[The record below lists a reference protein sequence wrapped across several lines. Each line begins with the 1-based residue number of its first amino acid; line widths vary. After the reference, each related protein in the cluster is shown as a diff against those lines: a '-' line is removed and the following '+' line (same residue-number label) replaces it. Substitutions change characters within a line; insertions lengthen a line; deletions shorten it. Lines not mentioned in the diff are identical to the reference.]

1 MWPMNIGNEPAPKK
15 SWKQRVLSI
24 SIIVLVVGLSV
35 GLFLFAQRFPD
46 KVKEFGN
53 YGYLGVFIGSLIS
66 NATIILPVPGVL
78 VLFPLVAKLN
88 PILVAL
94 AGSTG
99 GIIGELSSY
108 MAGFGGQAMVNKG
121 RLYERVEGW
130 MQKWGGWTIFV
141 FAFAPIVPFDVAG
154 LVGGAM
160 RYPLWKFLL
169 IGWIGK
175 SLKYIWL
182 VYAAIWGFNALLRFF
197 GS

>member
-1 MWPMNIGNEPAPKK
+1 MWPMNNSPEPAPKK
-15 SWKQRVLSI
+15 SWKQRTLPI
-24 SIIVLVVGLSV
+24 LIIVLVVALSV
-35 GLFLFAQRFPD
+35 GLFFFAQRFPD

-66 NATIILPVPGVL
+66 NATVILPVPGVL
-78 VLFPLVAKLN
+78 VLFPLVANLN

-121 RLYERVEGW
+121 RLYQRVEGW

-182 VYAAIWGFNALLRFF
+182 VYAAIWGFNTLLRFF

>member
-1 MWPMNIGNEPAPKK
+1 MNNNTEADPRKK
-15 SWKQRVLSI
+15 RKRRLLPI
-24 SIIVLVVGLSV
+24 LIIILVILLSV

-78 VLFPLVAKLN
+78 VLFPLVANLN

-108 MAGFGGQAMVNKG
+108 MAGFGGQAMVDKG
-121 RLYERVEGW
+121 RIYQRVEGW
-130 MQKWGGWTIFV
+130 MRKWGGWTIFV

-182 VYAAIWGFNALLRFF
+182 VYAAAWGFNTLLRFF

>member
-1 MWPMNIGNEPAPKK
+1 MNSSTEAAPQK
-15 SWKQRVLSI
+15 SRKRRILPI
-24 SIIVLVVGLSV
+24 LIIVLVVGLSV
-35 GLFLFAQRFPD
+35 GLFIFAQRFPD

-53 YGYLGVFIGSLIS
+53 YGYLGVFIGSLVS
-66 NATIILPVPGVL
+66 NATVILPVPGVL
-78 VLFPLVAKLN
+78 VLFPLVANLN

-99 GIIGELSSY
+99 GIIGEVSSY

-121 RLYERVEGW
+121 RIYELVEGW
-130 MQKWGGWTIFV
+130 MRKWGGWTIFV
-141 FAFAPIVPFDVAG
+141 FAFAPIIPFDVAG

-182 VYAAIWGFNALLRFF
+182 VYAATWGLNTLLRFF

>member
-1 MWPMNIGNEPAPKK
+1 MWPMNIGTEPAPKK

-46 KVKEFGN
+46 KVREFGN

-78 VLFPLVAKLN
+78 VLFPLVANLN

-182 VYAAIWGFNALLRFF
+182 VYAAIWGLNTLLRFF